1 MDDAPGAVADTG
13 TNRLSGEVAQD
24 ANPNATAG
32 NEALSII
39 RKTIDPMN
47 RAQETDTS
55 DDLMI
60 LVVGKI
66 AIVSRK
72 LP

>member
-1 MDDAPGAVADTG
+1 
-13 TNRLSGEVAQD
+13 LSGEVAQD

-32 NEALSII
+32 NDALSII
-39 RKTIDPMN
+39 LKTIDPLN
-47 RAQETDTS
+47 PPQETDIC

-60 LVVGKI
+60 FLVGKI